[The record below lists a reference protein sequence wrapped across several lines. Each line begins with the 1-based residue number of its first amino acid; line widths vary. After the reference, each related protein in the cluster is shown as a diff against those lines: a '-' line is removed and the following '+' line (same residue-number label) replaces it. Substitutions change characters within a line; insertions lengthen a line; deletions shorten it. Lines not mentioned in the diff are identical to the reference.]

1 MQHISVQVISSVV
14 SAFKTAEFYL
24 KYINI
29 NANELYNILKNT
41 IRKYVHSVAI
51 QPSTLIDG

>member
-51 QPSTLIDG
+51 QLSTLIDG